1 MTKEGML
8 RVTNQLIGQ
17 EQYNAAK
24 ANFLQG
30 ATGDPSAFQ
39 NKLLDWQ
46 NAADPRF
53 FQEMSQ
59 ADAQKMMD
67 AMSSTELD
75 KARQKRALAKKL
87 GIIK

>member
-24 ANFLQG
+24 ANFLQA
-30 ATGDPSAFQ
+30 ATGDPVAYQ
-39 NKLLDWQ
+39 NKLLQWQ

-59 ADAQKMMD
+59 SDAQK
-67 AMSSTELD
+67 
-75 KARQKRALAKKL
+75 
-87 GIIK
+87 